1 MTRILIIDDEPQIR
15 RFLRISLVSQGYDVA
30 EAGSGGEGLQKIA
43 TESPDVVVLDLG
55 LPDKDGQ
62 DVLVELRKFYDGPV
76 IVLTVRASEVEK
88 VKALDGGANDYVV
101 KPFGV
106 KEFLARVRGLLRM
119 YTGIE
124 PAAPVF
130 NDGYLHVDVAERRI
144 SVRGEDVHLSKKE
157 FELLRVLIAHGGR
170 LVTQQQ
176 LLKELWGPTHTEDT
190 HYLRVFIARLRSK
203 LGDDPADPKYI
214 ETEPGVGYRFLG
226 GEAQPS

>member
-1 MTRILIIDDEPQIR
+1 MARILVIDDEPQIR
-15 RFLRISLVSQGYDVA
+15 RFLRISLISQGYDVV
-30 EAGSGGEGLQKIA
+30 EAGSGAEGLQKIA

-62 DVLVELRKFYDGPV
+62 DVLVELRTFHEGPV
-76 IVLTVRASEVEK
+76 IVLSVRASEIEK

-124 PAAPVF
+124 AAIPVF
-130 NDGYLHVDVAERRI
+130 NDGYLHVDVVERRI

-203 LGDDPADPKYI
+203 LGDDPAAPKYI

-226 GEAQPS
+226 GEAQ